1 MRIACWVPKATNTH
15 SEYVIL
21 IAFPLQQWL
30 HERALMLRY
39 MFIACL
45 FFFVPTETKL
55 DVLLMTK
62 KKGWPGYVASVR
74 GRRCTYRLL
83 AVKSERRPL
92 RIPTRRWDDNI
103 KVDLK
108 YFFWE
113 DLDWI

>member
-30 HERALMLRY
+30 HERASMLRY
-39 MFIACL
+39 ICIACL

-62 KKGWPGYVASVR
+62 KGMVGLCGKCEGETMYVQVT
-74 GRRCTYRLL
+74 GGD
-83 AVKSERRPL
+83 V
-92 RIPTRRWDDNI
+92 
-103 KVDLK
+103 
-108 YFFWE
+108 
-113 DLDWI
+113 